1 MTPEAIVLIKEIKS
15 IEENV
20 DYDEL
25 AFRDGSKKVYYFDK
39 FKALE
44 KLIKDPLIRN
54 MTTDGTEIKQN

>member
-25 AFRDGSKKVYYFDK
+25 AFRDGNKKVYYFDK